1 MYLEFFSI
9 WFFSFL
15 RIYFIEVKL
24 IYNAVFI
31 SAVQQS
37 DLVMHINSFSHA
49 FAVWFTT
56 EY

>member
-9 WFFSFL
+9 CFFSFL